1 MFDVPIVKTT
11 IPHEVMGRAGAG
23 RVSLKPASP
32 GTGVIAGGPVRAVVE
47 LAGIRDILT
56 KSLGSAN
63 PFNVVRATVQGLKSL
78 TRAEDVAKRRGKS
91 VEEIL
96 G

>member
-1 MFDVPIVKTT
+1 MYK
-11 IPHEVMGRAGAG
+11 RQ
-23 RVSLKPASP
+23 ASP
-32 GTGVIAGGPVRAVVE
+32 GTGVIAGGPVRAVLE

-63 PFNVVRATVQGLKSL
+63 PFNVVRATEQGLKSL
-78 TRAEDVAKRRGKS
+78 TTAEEVAKRRGRS
-91 VEEIL
+91 VEDIL

>member
-1 MFDVPIVKTT
+1 MCIRD
-11 IPHEVMGRAGAG
+11 R
-23 RVSLKPASP
+23 
-32 GTGVIAGGPVRAVVE
+32 VRAVVE